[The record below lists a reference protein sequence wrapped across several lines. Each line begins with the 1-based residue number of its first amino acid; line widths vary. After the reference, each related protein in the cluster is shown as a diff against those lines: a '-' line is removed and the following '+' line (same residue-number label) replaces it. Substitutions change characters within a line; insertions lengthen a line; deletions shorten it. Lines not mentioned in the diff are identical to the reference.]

1 MTEYTNVTKVTKPR
15 LTVISDRINPGFK
28 STRALLDAGDM
39 AGLQALARA
48 QVAAGASALDFTIGP
63 RAKNDPQF
71 LIEAIGA
78 VQDAVE
84 VPICFDYPDA
94 AIQETCLRAYD
105 AHKARGAKPIVNSL
119 AETRW
124 EIAELLKIRPFK
136 VMLMASERLEDGAG
150 KPNKTA
156 DEITSTAKRCALRL
170 AAEHGV
176 AMDDIIIDVTVS
188 ALIADMTGQN
198 RAAIEA
204 IGRIRRDP
212 ELKGIH
218 ISGGITNIGQQ
229 LPPKAADGSDLKR
242 QLECAFVTVA
252 MPLGFDTVLGTPWHG
267 FHVLPEDN
275 YVLGV
280 FREVLKASGTDV
292 LRQVRK
298 LYRK

>member
-1 MTEYTNVTKVTKPR
+1 MTDASSVTKPQ

-39 AGLQALARA
+39 AGLQALAKQ
-48 QVAAGASALDFTIGP
+48 QVQAGASALDFTIGP
-63 RAKNDPQF
+63 RAKDDPQF
-71 LIEAIGA
+71 LIEAISA

-84 VPICFDYPDA
+84 VPLCFDYPDA

-124 EIAELLKIRPFK
+124 EMTELLKIRPFT

-156 DEITSTAKRCALRL
+156 DEITATAKRCALRL
-170 AAEHGV
+170 ARDHGV

-198 RAAIEA
+198 RAALEA
-204 IGRIRRDP
+204 IGRIRKDP

-218 ISGGITNIGQQ
+218 LSGGITNIGQQ
-229 LPPKAADGSDLKR
+229 LPPKAADGSDLKK
-242 QLECAFVTVA
+242 QLQCAFLTLAVPQGMDTILA
-252 MPLGFDTVLGTPWHG
+252 TPSEHLGL
-267 FHVLPEDN
+267 LPEDN
-275 YVLGV
+275 FVLQI
-280 FREVLKASGTDV
+280 FRQVLAASGTNV
-292 LRQVRK
+292 LREVRK